1 MIVLFAVE
9 RKKKRVKKADANV
22 LLLRMN
28 ILEDDPQI
36 VTGDPVH
43 CAGCDAILSSTSTLE
58 RAEGEQHSI
67 WIWYGVFLC
76 RAVYPT
82 NIGSYETYIIYVHY

>member
-1 MIVLFAVE
+1 MIILFILMIVLFAVE

-58 RAEGEQHSI
+58 RAEGEQHSP

-76 RAVYPT
+76 RTVYPT
-82 NIGSYETYIIYVHY
+82 NIGSY